1 MSCFRVQKW
10 RTFAHRWFLYDA
22 YMQCPMLSGELL
34 ASYLTG
40 SRKRIYDPRGDC
52 GDSVI
57 VFNSRYIAA
66 KDNSLYWRR
75 FLYTHHTRFGPY
87 RVEETM
93 EEMHARDPTEVL
105 RREVRSHLKNWT
117 GRPDW
122 LARLHIFADG
132 IEVDFWFP
140 VLDTFFVSDFVV
152 PLRNSLPVC
161 SPSQIQTLPKEL
173 IKNVSGVIRQ
183 VLPVPRRLEA
193 YSVEEINAYPKLFD
207 WPENYAARPLSAY
220 TKPRPRAGKV
230 STVTETKI

>member
-10 RTFAHRWFLYDA
+10 RAFAHRWFLYDA

-57 VFNSRYIAA
+57 VFNSRHIAA

-93 EEMHARDPTEVL
+93 EEMHARDPTEIL

-122 LARLHIFADG
+122 LSRLHIFADG
-132 IEVDFWFP
+132 IE
-140 VLDTFFVSDFVV
+140 
-152 PLRNSLPVC
+152 
-161 SPSQIQTLPKEL
+161 TLPEEL

-193 YSVEEINAYPKLFD
+193 YSTEEIEAYPKLFD
-207 WPENYAARPLSAY
+207 WPENYAARPLSTY

-230 STVTETKI
+230 PTVTESKT

>member
-10 RTFAHRWFLYDA
+10 RVFAHRWFLYDA

-105 RREVRSHLKNWT
+105 RREVRSHLKNCT
-117 GRPDW
+117 SRPDW

-132 IEVDFWFP
+132 IE
-140 VLDTFFVSDFVV
+140 
-152 PLRNSLPVC
+152 
-161 SPSQIQTLPKEL
+161 TLPKDL
-173 IKNVSGVIRQ
+173 INNVSGVIRQ

-193 YSVEEINAYPKLFD
+193 YSPEEIEAYPKLFD
-207 WPENYAARPLSAY
+207 WPENYAARPLSPY
-220 TKPRPRAGKV
+220 TKPRPRAGKGPAV
-230 STVTETKI
+230 KELKA